1 MDEWLAWFYVEP
13 FTLHLNKD
21 RGWHL
26 LSPIVLVLVPVP
38 VPVPDTASVI
48 TPWDRRLS
56 TMGLI
61 RMKSS
66 HKHRAISFL
75 SVKGQWKKFLWSTNS
90 RCYFFVNENVW
101 NDKDHDS
108 LCSFLDIHN
117 MSLSSVKL
125 CITRVLCIDYAT
137 VTVQN
142 PLGGHHFRAIN
153 LAVKW
158 TCPLGEEVHEN

>member
-1 MDEWLAWFYVEP
+1 MDEWVVWFYVEP

-56 TMGLI
+56 TMGMI

-75 SVKGQWKKFLWSTNS
+75 SVKGQRKKFLWTTNS
-90 RCYFFVNENVW
+90 RCYFFVNENIW
-101 NDKDHDS
+101 NDNDHDS
-108 LCSFLDIHN
+108 LCSFLDITQHVIVKCQI
-117 MSLSSVKL
+117 MHHESLMHRL
-125 CITRVLCIDYAT
+125 CYSYSR
-137 VTVQN
+137 N
-142 PLGGHHFRAIN
+142 SLGGHYFPARN

-158 TCPLGEEVHEN
+158 TWPPREEVHEN